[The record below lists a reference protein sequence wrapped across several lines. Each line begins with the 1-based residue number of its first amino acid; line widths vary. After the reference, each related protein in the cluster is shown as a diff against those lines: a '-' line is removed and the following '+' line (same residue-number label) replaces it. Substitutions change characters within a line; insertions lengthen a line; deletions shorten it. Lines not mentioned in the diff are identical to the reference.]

1 MPNKDF
7 YTIEQPTGIFMM
19 INENDDPI
27 MLCNDCLVHSKTKH
41 GHITNKADCE
51 HALQTEEHKEIFK

>member
-51 HALQTEEHKEIFK
+51 HALQTEEHKEIIK